1 MVDGVFVFC
10 VTKGSGGGAD
20 TVMKGF
26 WILTP
31 GFSCLGA
38 ALSLFPRPR
47 ILKTRPLLLHS
58 V

>member
-1 MVDGVFVFC
+1 MFVFC

-38 ALSLFPRPR
+38 ALSPFPRPR